1 MAGSERMA
9 AGGVVLRRDRSG
21 DDRSDPRSDAPDLG
35 PTQVLL
41 VHRVAYNDWSLPK
54 GHVDPGETDVDAA
67 LREVLEETGVRAEI
81 VEDLGETRHAIPSG
95 TKRVHWFG
103 MRSVGGDPAVRS
115 PDGEVD
121 IARWLPVTEALQQLT
136 YRNERELLSR
146 VIGAIPTPVVD
157 AARVRYRREV
167 SAEHIGSRVSIR
179 SLIDD
184 ADGPQATDRVGRL
197 LSFEADG
204 ILIVDRAR
212 TLHVIDPLTV
222 LASRLVPEHPRLAA
236 EPFGDR
242 PERAIERDAAR
253 VLLLDAS
260 DRTLLVA
267 HQPRDGR
274 TVWTA
279 PGGGL
284 DPGESHFDA
293 ARRELREE
301 IGITP
306 EVGPWIWS
314 REATFQFRGVWLH
327 QTERWFL
334 ARIDDRTPVDPST
347 VPLPDLAT
355 SGVRWWTL
363 DALRTMDPTAE
374 HEAVAPRAL
383 ADHLARLLTTGVP
396 DEPLTITD

>member
-1 MAGSERMA
+1 MAGPERMA
-9 AGGVVLRRDRSG
+9 AGGVVLRRDPSG
-21 DDRSDPRSDAPDLG
+21 DARSDAAAE
-35 PTQVLL
+35 VLL
-41 VHRVAYNDWSLPK
+41 VHRAAYDDWSLPK
-54 GHVDPGETDVDAA
+54 GHVDPGESDVDAA
-67 LREVLEETGVRAEI
+67 LREVLEETGVHAEI
-81 VEDLGETRHAIPSG
+81 VEDLGETQHAIPSG
-95 TKRVHWFG
+95 TKRVHWFC
-103 MRSVGGDPAVRS
+103 MRSVGGDPAERS
-115 PDGEVD
+115 PDDEVD
-121 IARWLPVTEALQQLT
+121 VARWLPVTEALQRLT
-136 YRNERELLSR
+136 YVNERALLSR
-146 VIGAIPTPVVD
+146 VVGATPTPVVD

-179 SLIDD
+179 SLIDGD
-184 ADGPQATDRVGRL
+184 DGPQVTDRVGRL
-197 LSFEADG
+197 LSHEEDG

-236 EPFGDR
+236 EPFGDS

-253 VLLLDAS
+253 VLLLDPS

-267 HQPRDGR
+267 HRPRDGR

-284 DPGESHFDA
+284 DPGESHLDA
-293 ARRELREE
+293 ARRELHEE
-301 IGITP
+301 IGIAP
-306 EVGPWIWS
+306 EIGPWIWS

-334 ARIDDRTPVDPST
+334 ARIDDRTPVDPAT

-363 DALRTMDPTAE
+363 DALRTIDPMAE
-374 HEAVAPRAL
+374 HETVAPRAL
-383 ADHLARLLTTGVP
+383 ADHLARLLVTGAP
-396 DEPLTITD
+396 DEPLSITD